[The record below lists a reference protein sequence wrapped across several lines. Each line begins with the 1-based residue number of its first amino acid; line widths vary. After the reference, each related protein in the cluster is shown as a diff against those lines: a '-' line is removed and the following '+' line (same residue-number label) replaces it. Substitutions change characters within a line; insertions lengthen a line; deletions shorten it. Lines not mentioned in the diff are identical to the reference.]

1 MKQYQLAMPQ
11 QVYSGETAM
20 QALET
25 LASGHEKAAVFTDAG
40 IRASGILERPLAEL
54 DKAAVPYII
63 NDTLPAEPTCD
74 QAQQVIDTFRE
85 SNADLIVAV
94 GGGSVMD
101 IAKLASI
108 TADGSCTVRDQL
120 KNPRIGKKTVTTV
133 MIPTTAGTG
142 SEATPNSIVA
152 VPEEQL
158 KVGIVNPEMIADA
171 VILDGNMIRRLPRK
185 IAASTGIDALCHAI
199 ECYTSAKA
207 NPFSDLFAMQALR
220 LIFRNLEKAC
230 DDPDA
235 LDAKE
240 KMMQAAF
247 YAGVAITCSGTTAV
261 HALSYPLGGRYHIP
275 HGVANAIMLM
285 PVMQFNKSCCIER
298 FAEVY
303 EAVGGTGARNSAEKA
318 DWVIAKMDAMVQHL
332 DIDDNPD
339 YKALVTDKDGH
350 IYGLCKETPI
360 FADLI
365 GYRVD
370 QFKAAGID
378 PDSIVTIDDFT
389 KALETLKAYYGKD
402 NPNYYPLT
410 GRDTA
415 IRFASWFGAAS
426 NISSTES
433 HGIYI
438 NGHYKDGSIDIM
450 NDGAYKMVETMKKWY
465 AEGLIQPEWV
475 AGTFGEAD
483 WEAAMLN
490 GNGSVFF
497 DYYNRAEWFMENGGP
512 DNDPNYQMGV
522 LNFIKD
528 DNGNPQKMPVSM
540 KYNDECV
547 TAINANCSED
557 KIKTILTFIDY
568 FYSEEGEI
576 LANYGVE
583 GESFKDTNGDKEFIV
598 DYQTEEA
605 TPAGEKRWSFL
616 SDRFTVC
623 KPVDNEAFFKW
634 NAPLI
639 AEATGRLFTDENLGT
654 SYVLKFTDDQSKEV
668 TNLLASVYDAQ
679 MSGIAQFIDG
689 TRELTPDNWAAFQQ
703 EMNDLGLSR
712 IEEIQLAAYQAM
724 YGA

>member
-11 QVYSGETAM
+11 QVYSGETAI

-25 LASGHEKAAVFTDAG
+25 LASGHEKAVVFTDAG

-275 HGVANAIMLM
+275 HGVA
-285 PVMQFNKSCCIER
+285 
-298 FAEVY
+298 
-303 EAVGGTGARNSAEKA
+303 
-318 DWVIAKMDAMVQHL
+318 
-332 DIDDNPD
+332 
-339 YKALVTDKDGH
+339 
-350 IYGLCKETPI
+350 
-360 FADLI
+360 
-365 GYRVD
+365 
-370 QFKAAGID
+370 
-378 PDSIVTIDDFT
+378 
-389 KALETLKAYYGKD
+389 
-402 NPNYYPLT
+402 
-410 GRDTA
+410 
-415 IRFASWFGAAS
+415 
-426 NISSTES
+426 
-433 HGIYI
+433 
-438 NGHYKDGSIDIM
+438 
-450 NDGAYKMVETMKKWY
+450 
-465 AEGLIQPEWV
+465 
-475 AGTFGEAD
+475 
-483 WEAAMLN
+483 
-490 GNGSVFF
+490 
-497 DYYNRAEWFMENGGP
+497 
-512 DNDPNYQMGV
+512 
-522 LNFIKD
+522 
-528 DNGNPQKMPVSM
+528 
-540 KYNDECV
+540 
-547 TAINANCSED
+547 
-557 KIKTILTFIDY
+557 
-568 FYSEEGEI
+568 
-576 LANYGVE
+576 
-583 GESFKDTNGDKEFIV
+583 
-598 DYQTEEA
+598 
-605 TPAGEKRWSFL
+605 
-616 SDRFTVC
+616 
-623 KPVDNEAFFKW
+623 
-634 NAPLI
+634 
-639 AEATGRLFTDENLGT
+639 
-654 SYVLKFTDDQSKEV
+654 YVLRFTDDQSKEI

-679 MSGIAQFIDG
+679 MSGITQFIDG

-703 EMNDLGLSR
+703 EMNDMGLSR